1 MRQLT
6 PCQFEQSMTG
16 EGSYGEALQ
25 SSGEIVLRSTERRG
39 RRQPIAEQRDDLL
52 GATLMFD
59 HKWIA
64 RLSMG
69 EK

>member
-1 MRQLT
+1 MAKRY
-6 PCQFEQSMTG
+6 QFP
-16 EGSYGEALQ
+16 
-25 SSGEIVLRSTERRG
+25 GEIVLRSTERRG
-39 RRQPIAEQRDDLL
+39 RRQPIGKQRDDLL